1 MALRE
6 GVAGLSAAKPAE
18 AARSASE
25 NRKDLRMGDIRF
37 DGRVAVITGAG
48 GGLGKTYALEFA
60 RRGAR
65 IVVNDLGGKADGT
78 GKGSSMADAVVDE
91 IKAAGGEAV
100 ANYDSVAT
108 PEGGEGIIQSAVDA
122 FGRVDVVVNNAGI
135 LRDRSFVKLS
145 PEELEL
151 VLDVHLKGAFFVSQP
166 AFRLM
171 KDQRYGRFVFTS
183 SAAGLLGNFGQTNY
197 GAAKMGLVGLMHVLA
212 VEGGKY
218 DIKCNAI
225 APTARTRMTEE
236 LLGPIAE
243 FLDPETVT
251 PLVTYLC
258 SEECEFTHEIYS
270 VGGGRFARIFLGLTP
285 GWVAGKAKV
294 VQAEEVRDHM
304 GQIRDT
310 SEYVIPT
317 SIGDEM
323 KAIASALK

>member
-1 MALRE
+1 
-6 GVAGLSAAKPAE
+6 
-18 AARSASE
+18 
-25 NRKDLRMGDIRF
+25 MGDIRF

-197 GAAKMGLVGLMHVLA
+197 GAAKMGLVGLMHVLS

>member
-1 MALRE
+1 
-6 GVAGLSAAKPAE
+6 
-18 AARSASE
+18 
-25 NRKDLRMGDIRF
+25 MGDIRF

-60 RRGAR
+60 KRGAKV
-65 IVVNDLGGKADGT
+65 VVNDLGGKSDGT
-78 GKGSSMADAVVDE
+78 GKGTNMADQVVDE
-91 IKAAGGEAV
+91 IKAAGGEAA

-108 PEGGEGIIQSAVDA
+108 PEGGEGIIQTAVDT
-122 FGRVDVVVNNAGI
+122 FGKVDIVVNNAGI
-135 LRDRSFVKLS
+135 LRDRSFVKLT
-145 PEELEL
+145 PEELGL
-151 VLDVHLKGAFFVSQP
+151 VIDVHLKGAFFVSQP

-212 VEGGKY
+212 VEGAKY
-218 DIKCNAI
+218 DVKCNAI

-258 SEECEFTHEIYS
+258 SEECELTHEVYS
-270 VGGGRFARIFLGLTP
+270 VGGGRFARMFLGLTP
-285 GWVAGKAKV
+285 GWIAGKGTV
-294 VQAEEVRDHM
+294 VAAEDVRD
-304 GQIRDT
+304 QIETIRNTDG
-310 SEYVIPT
+310 YVIPK

-323 KAIASALK
+323 KAIANALK